1 MSMVNKS
8 PYPLYKVLTV
18 GDGLREDLDA
28 ANIHER
34 ILILTAKQLYVPTVF
49 ENYPHN
55 VKLQSGKMLTLDLWD
70 TAGQEDY
77 DRLRPIAYTDVAVV
91 LLAFSVDM
99 PVFLEN
105 VYDKWWPE
113 VMHYCPFGT
122 PMILVGLETDLRRD
136 GNVIK
141 MLRSQELAPVTRHV
155 QSMANKI
162 GHVPYI
168 ECSSK
173 TGEGLHIVFPT
184 VVDVI
189 RKPSLGRTKGK
200 CTIL

>member
-1 MSMVNKS
+1 MSMVDKN

-18 GDGLREDLDA
+18 GDGACGKTSML
-28 ANIHER
+28 
-34 ILILTAKQLYVPTVF
+34 LTYAKGEFPDLYVPTVF

-99 PVFLEN
+99 PVSLEN

-122 PMILVGLETDLRRD
+122 PMILVGLKTDLRRD

-141 MLRSQELAPVTRHV
+141 TLRSQGLAPVTTGMA

-162 GHVPYI
+162 GHVPNV

-173 TGEGLHIVFPT
+173 TGEGLHTVFQT
-184 VVDVI
+184 VVDAI
-189 RKPSLGRTKGK
+189 RKPSIGRTKGK

>member
-1 MSMVNKS
+1 MSMVDKS

-18 GDGLREDLDA
+18 GDGACGKTSML
-28 ANIHER
+28 
-34 ILILTAKQLYVPTVF
+34 LTYAKGEFPDLYVPTVF

-99 PVFLEN
+99 PVSLEN

-122 PMILVGLETDLRRD
+122 PMILVGLKTDLRGD

-141 MLRSQELAPVTRHV
+141 TLRSQGLAPVTTGMA

-162 GHVPYI
+162 GHVPYV

-173 TGEGLHIVFPT
+173 TGEGLHTVFQT
-184 VVDVI
+184 VVDAI
-189 RKPSLGRTKGK
+189 RKPSIGRTKGK

>member
-1 MSMVNKS
+1 MADKS
-8 PYPLYKVLTV
+8 ARPVYKVLTV
-18 GDGLREDLDA
+18 GDGACGKSSML
-28 ANIHER
+28 
-34 ILILTAKQLYVPTVF
+34 LTYTKGQFPDLYVPTVF
-49 ENYPHN
+49 ENYSHN
-55 VKLQSGKMLTLDLWD
+55 VKLQSGKTLTLDLWD

-77 DRLRPIAYTDVAVV
+77 DRLRPIAYPDVAAV

-99 PVFLEN
+99 PASLEN

-122 PMILVGLETDLRRD
+122 PMILVGLKTDLRTD
-136 GNVIK
+136 HKVIQT
-141 MLRSQELAPVTRHV
+141 LRSQGLKPLTTGMG
-155 QSMANKI
+155 QGMANKI
-162 GHVPYI
+162 GHIPYV

-173 TGEGLHIVFPT
+173 TGEGLQNVFQT

-189 RKPSLGRTKGK
+189 VRKSTNGRK

>member
-1 MSMVNKS
+1 MVDKS
-8 PYPLYKVLTV
+8 PYPFYKVLTV
-18 GDGLREDLDA
+18 GDGACGKTSML
-28 ANIHER
+28 
-34 ILILTAKQLYVPTVF
+34 LTYTKGEFPDLYVPTVF

-99 PVFLEN
+99 PVSLEN

-122 PMILVGLETDLRRD
+122 PMILVGLKTDLRRD

-141 MLRSQELAPVTRHV
+141 TLRSQGLAPVTAGMA

-162 GHVPYI
+162 GHVPYV

-173 TGEGLHIVFPT
+173 TGEGLHIVFQT
-184 VVDVI
+184 VVDAI
-189 RKPSLGRTKGK
+189 RKPSIGRTKGK